1 MDASSTKKHTI
12 AVIVP
17 TLNAGDSWTAWLA
30 AFASQSCSA
39 DDVLI
44 IDSSSTDQT
53 GALAE
58 QSGYDVL
65 TIQRQEFNHGT
76 TRQLAADRFASA
88 DIIMY
93 LTQDALLADVDAVR
107 NLVAAFEDEQV
118 GAAYGRQL
126 PHMDA
131 KPIGAHARLY
141 NYPDISAV
149 RSSSD
154 IARLGLK
161 VAFLSNSFSAYR
173 KTALMA
179 VGGFPADNIFGED
192 AYVASKM
199 ILSGWKIAYRA
210 DAKVYH
216 SHDYS
221 IVQDFKRYFDIGV
234 FHSREPWLRS
244 SFGGAEGEGK
254 KFVISEFKY
263 LLKVAPWL
271 IPSAM
276 VRTGTKYL
284 GYRLG
289 MLEKKMPASLKYRL
303 SMHKRFWL

>member
-1 MDASSTKKHTI
+1 MDANLVTKNTL
-12 AVIVP
+12 AVVIP
-17 TLNAGDSWTAWLA
+17 TLNAGDSWNAWLA
-30 AFASQSCSA
+30 AFGSQSCSV
-39 DDVLI
+39 DYVLVV
-44 IDSSSTDQT
+44 DSSSTDQT
-53 GALAE
+53 AILAE
-58 QSGYDVL
+58 KSGYDVL

-76 TRQLAADRFASA
+76 TRQLAADNFASA
-88 DIIMY
+88 DIIVYM
-93 LTQDALLADVDAVR
+93 TQDALLADADAVR
-107 NLVAAFEDEQV
+107 NLVAAFDDLQV

-126 PHMDA
+126 PHKDA

-161 VAFLSNSFSAYR
+161 AAFLSNSFSAYR
-173 KTALMA
+173 KSALLA
-179 VGGFPADNIFGED
+179 VGGFPANNIFGED

-199 ILSGWKIAYRA
+199 ILSGWKIAYMA
-210 DAKVYH
+210 NAKVYH

-221 IVQDFKRYFDIGV
+221 MVQEFKRYFDIGV
-234 FHSREPWLRS
+234 FHAHEPWLRS
-244 SFGGAEGEGK
+244 EFGGAEGEGK
-254 KFVISEFKY
+254 KFVISELKY
-263 LLKVAPWL
+263 LLKSAPWL

-276 VRTGTKYL
+276 ARTGLKYM

-289 MLEKKMPASLKYRL
+289 MLEKKMPASLKYKL